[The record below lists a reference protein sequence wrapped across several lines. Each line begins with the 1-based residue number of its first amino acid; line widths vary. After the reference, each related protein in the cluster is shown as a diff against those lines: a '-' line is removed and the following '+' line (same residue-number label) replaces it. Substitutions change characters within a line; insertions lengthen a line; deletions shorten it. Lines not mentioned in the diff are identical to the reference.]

1 MDDSTSD
8 LSRTALVLLVCI
20 ACVTALA
27 PPSTVGA
34 PNDGEQTYVITQG
47 DQEIEIVPVG
57 NGTQTVEEFYDYRTP
72 ETHDP
77 PDYLYS
83 SYGTTEY
90 QEDDTS
96 VLMLYEGSDG
106 LSLILLH
113 DKLQGDTRGGS
124 ITMQIDGLPEEG
136 EWVIEDDTYTDYGGP
151 LDSFDHDGTSSR
163 MTWIWSEGRS
173 DGGAFNGGLDGEDWE
188 ITIEPYFNEDAD
200 YRYEDPSGYDG
211 QVDDWK
217 VISGDGESFTST
229 SLQSIDEP
237 ITITPGGTPEMSI
250 SGLSTNPSSA
260 GPGETVELRAD
271 VANVGDASGTF
282 DIEFTSEGEVI
293 DTQSVTLDGGESEHL
308 ATELT
313 FDEPGSYE
321 VGVNGSTTS
330 VVVIEEP
337 SEVSGENG
345 TGENGTGGNETG
357 ENGGETDT
365 QGSPSDDGLSGFGVI
380 AALLALVATLAIGW
394 ARRTE

>member
-8 LSRTALVLLVCI
+8 ISRTALVLLVCI

-113 DKLQGDTRGGS
+113 DKLEGDTRGGS

-163 MTWIWSEGRS
+163 ITWIWSEGRS

-188 ITIEPYFNEDAD
+188 ITIEPYFNENAD
-200 YRYEDPSGYDG
+200 YRYEDPVGYDG

-237 ITITPGGTPEMSI
+237 ITITSGGPLRCRYRASLRLHPRLDPGKR
-250 SGLSTNPSSA
+250 SS
-260 GPGETVELRAD
+260 
-271 VANVGDASGTF
+271 
-282 DIEFTSEGEVI
+282 
-293 DTQSVTLDGGESEHL
+293 
-308 ATELT
+308 
-313 FDEPGSYE
+313 
-321 VGVNGSTTS
+321 
-330 VVVIEEP
+330 
-337 SEVSGENG
+337 
-345 TGENGTGGNETG
+345 
-357 ENGGETDT
+357 
-365 QGSPSDDGLSGFGVI
+365 
-380 AALLALVATLAIGW
+380 
-394 ARRTE
+394 

>member
-1 MDDSTSD
+1 MDETTSD
-8 LSRTALVLLVCI
+8 LPRAALVLLVCI

-27 PPSTVGA
+27 PPSAAAA

-47 DQEIEIVPVG
+47 DQEIVIVPVG
-57 NGTQTVEEFYDYRTP
+57 NGSQTVEEFYDYRTP

-106 LSLILLH
+106 LSLVLLH
-113 DKLQGDTRGGS
+113 GKLEGDTRGGS
-124 ITMQIDGLPEEG
+124 LTMQIDGLPEEG
-136 EWVIEDDTYTDYGGP
+136 EWVIEDDTYTDYNGP
-151 LDSFDHDGTSSR
+151 LDTFDHDGTSSR
-163 MTWIWSEGRS
+163 ITWIWSEGRN
-173 DGGAFNGGLDGEDWE
+173 DGGAFNGGLDGDDWE
-188 ITIEPYFNEDAD
+188 ITIEPYFNENAD
-200 YRYEDPSGYDG
+200 YRYEDPVGYDG

-217 VISGDGESFTST
+217 VVSGDGDSHTST

-250 SGLSTNPSSA
+250 SSFSTTKSSA
-260 GPGETVELRAD
+260 EPGETIELRAD

-282 DIEFTSEGEVI
+282 DIGFTSEGEEI
-293 DTQSVTLDGGESEHL
+293 DTQSVTLDGGESEQL
-308 ATELT
+308 TTELT

-321 VGVNGSTTS
+321 VGVNGTTTS
-330 VVVIEEP
+330 VEIIEDP
-337 SEVSGENG
+337 SNGTGENG
-345 TGENGTGGNETG
+345 VGENGTGGN
-357 ENGGETDT
+357 GGKTDR
-365 QGSPSDDGLSGFGVI
+365 QGPFSDDGLSGFGVL
-380 AALLALVATLAIGW
+380 AALLALVATLAIGCG
-394 ARRTE
+394 RRPE